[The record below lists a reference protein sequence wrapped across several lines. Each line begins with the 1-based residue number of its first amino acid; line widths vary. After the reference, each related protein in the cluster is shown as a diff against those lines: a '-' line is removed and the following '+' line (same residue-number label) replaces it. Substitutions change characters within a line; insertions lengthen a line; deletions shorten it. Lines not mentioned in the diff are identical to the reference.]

1 MPLTI
6 YYYQEQPALNKPRYK
21 TAGDYT
27 QYQPIGRV
35 TEAALEGLGWTR
47 ELFGSLSSL
56 DLAGQRWY
64 AWPEGRVVWFAK
76 RTTDGKLEPSR
87 TFTLED
93 FSTTFPT

>member
-1 MPLTI
+1 MS
-6 YYYQEQPALNKPRYK
+6 KPRYK

-93 FSTTFPT
+93 FSITFPT

>member
-1 MPLTI
+1 M
-6 YYYQEQPALNKPRYK
+6 NKPRYK

-76 RTTDGKLEPSR
+76 RTTEGKLEPSR

-93 FSTTFPT
+93 FSITFPT

>member
-1 MPLTI
+1 M
-6 YYYQEQPALNKPRYK
+6 NKPRYK

-64 AWPEGRVVWFAK
+64 AWTEGRVVWFAK
-76 RTTDGKLEPSR
+76 RTPEGKLEPSR
-87 TFTLED
+87 TFALED
-93 FSTTFPT
+93 FSTTFPTQE